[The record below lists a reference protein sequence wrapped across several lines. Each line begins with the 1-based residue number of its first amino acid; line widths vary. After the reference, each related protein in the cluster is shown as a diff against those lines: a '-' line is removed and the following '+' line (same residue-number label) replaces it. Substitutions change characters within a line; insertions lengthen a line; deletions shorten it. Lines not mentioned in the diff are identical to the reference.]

1 MNERRQVVDEDD
13 IYGLPDKMT
22 ESGGYAKLLVLKVSH
37 CFGSGHLEK
46 TKNTDPDML
55 LSPS

>member
-1 MNERRQVVDEDD
+1 MNERQVVDEDD
-13 IYGLPDKMT
+13 IYGLPDEMT

-37 CFGSGHLEK
+37 CFGSGPLEK